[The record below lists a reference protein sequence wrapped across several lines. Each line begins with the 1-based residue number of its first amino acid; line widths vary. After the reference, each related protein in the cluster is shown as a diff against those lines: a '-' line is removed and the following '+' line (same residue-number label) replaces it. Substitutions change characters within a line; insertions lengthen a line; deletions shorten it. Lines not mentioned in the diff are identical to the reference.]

1 MPPKFPHTLSLKG
14 AFVVTLLLPHTLS
27 SKGAT
32 VLSFADVNGD
42 ILPLRSAQ
50 LKLLQLK
57 ARQGER
63 IACSAISQDGSIVAF
78 SDQEKIRVHKVALV
92 SP

>member
-1 MPPKFPHTLSLKG
+1 MFPDPLFSGCSTLP
-14 AFVVTLLLPHTLS
+14 FV
-27 SKGAT
+27 
-32 VLSFADVNGD
+32 ADVNGE

-78 SDQEKIRVHKVALV
+78 SDQEKIRAHRITLV
-92 SP
+92 SL